1 MPDEARYEDI
11 YSSEYLSPVDLQPGQ
26 SVDATFVGYD
36 VRELYCKGQYNIRCT
51 MTVKGGKKRICINKT
66 SARALARAWG
76 KAFADWINKPVTIRR
91 GMVNKKPAI
100 LVAPKG
106 ERIEEDGE

>member
-1 MPDEARYEDI
+1 MSDEARYDDI
-11 YSSEYLSPVDLQPGQ
+11 YGSQYVSPGDLEPGK
-26 SVDATFVGYD
+26 SHDATFTGYE
-36 VRELYCKGQYNIRCT
+36 VRELFCRGKKNIRCT
-51 MTVKGGKKRICINKT
+51 MTVKGGKKRLCINTT
-66 SARALARAWG
+66 SAKALARVWG
-76 KAFADWINKPVTIRR
+76 KSFEDWLNKPVTIRR